1 MRIDLGMVLAIIFEY
16 IIFIYY
22 ADTLFYRKRNKYLCY
37 AIIALVYIADLFI
50 CARGK
55 IVVNTLTFVVIHLVI
70 FGVCYRISWK
80 SALFQSILLAAI
92 TSACEF
98 LVIFIPYIRIIPDNT
113 IAMTSSQSLILI
125 FAKQTLIFN
134 WNNDNK
140 PRILQK
146 TEKCTSYLSWTFI
159 YSYFDCYYNYACD
172 ESQYNITLIV
182 IGVLHTNNNEYYY
195 FCNKSKIDDNGNRES
210 RVGSSAIKRKI

>member
-113 IAMTSSQSLILI
+113 IAMTSSQSLILT
-125 FAKQTLIFN
+125 FASKLLYLIGIMIISRVFCKKQKNVQATSLGLLSI
-134 WNNDNK
+134 
-140 PRILQK
+140 PIL
-146 TEKCTSYLSWTFI
+146 TVI
-159 YSYFDCYYNYACD
+159 INYACD

-182 IGVLHTNNNEYYY
+182 IGVLHTNIRILLFFAINQKLMY
-195 FCNKSKIDDNGNRES
+195 GNRES